1 MQVKVLKS
9 KIHRAR
15 VTAANLNYEGSLTVP
30 TDLLER
36 AGMYPYEHVLCGNLS
51 NGARFETYIIPGEP
65 GSGEIALNGAVA
77 RLGGRGP
84 GALVETARDCPGRP
98 KPHPERA
105 RLNLPTRFT
114 QTACGLRQPSNPNHR
129 R

>member
-77 RLGGRGP
+77 RLGAP
-84 GALVETARDCPGRP
+84 GDILIVMSFTWADEAQARSW
-98 KPHPERA
+98 KPRVIVLDAQNRIQSERA
-105 RLNLPTRFT
+105 
-114 QTACGLRQPSNPNHR
+114 
-129 R
+129 